1 MELKNSASKLLLAAM
16 KSRGDSEN
24 AERILCNKN
33 LRQLLDVACRTYH
46 QKAVRQVT
54 KQRF

>member
-46 QKAVRQVT
+46 QKAVRQIT
-54 KQRF
+54 KQLF